1 MSAWA
6 IAGQSLSLIVGG
18 AGLGMAIGFGGM
30 LWNERDVASDLR
42 DRVLNTHIDH
52 INTAA
57 ALGTCQ
63 ARVQLA
69 REGREIDLE
78 IPLDFGGTV
87 LPDPGWL
94 LRDEQPDD

>member
-6 IAGQSLSLIVGG
+6 VAGQSLSLIVGG
-18 AGLGMAIGFGGM
+18 AGLGMALGFGGM
-30 LWNERDVASDLR
+30 LWNERDVAAGLR
-42 DRVLNTHIDH
+42 ERVLTTQIDH

-63 ARVQLA
+63 ARLELA

-78 IPLDFGGTV
+78 IPLDFDGTV
-87 LPDPGWL
+87 LPDPDWL
-94 LRDEQPDD
+94 FRDGQPAD